1 MKRFCTFLFGL
12 FFIITLTGC
21 LGESYD
27 FSPPTVSL
35 VNPDDITQEE
45 ILAEANIDWTYDE
58 KYNKETKDIHSLA
71 KKQNKMYF
79 SSGQK
84 VQFTL
89 EDGDFDAK
97 DVKISL
103 LHDENKTDVSIDN
116 VGQYFNLPNEKG
128 EYIIIVDVPSD
139 KGNAQYVG
147 NIVIQ

>member
-1 MKRFCTFLFGL
+1 MKRFCNFLFGL
-12 FFIITLTGC
+12 FFVVTLTGC

-35 VNPDDITQEE
+35 VNSDDITQEE
-45 ILAEANIDWTYDE
+45 KLAEANIDWTYDE

-71 KKQNKMYF
+71 KKQSKMYF

-103 LHDENKTDVSIDN
+103 LQDENKINLSIDN
-116 VGQYFNLPNEKG
+116 VRQYFNLPNEKG
-128 EYIIIVDVPSD
+128 EYIIVVDVPSD